1 MLWFNFELI
10 RTCDADYQLAPEDFQ
25 FILIPFRAWDAAKQH
40 YELDYLQYHHASIP
54 GFHDVPSKK
63 YPCYSLT
70 PYSRKHFSQYD
81 GVFDR
86 TKQAIDEGWLIGL
99 DKSKPWH
106 YYNNPFYFD
115 SNGNLIYDCFMQH
128 WHPGFEIAVTRAYER
143 SLSLHNGRKPVPTDK
158 KRFYQDTSIRQI
170 QTTQTINSKEAGR
183 LLAAGGLY
191 NGNIADFRKTAEQ
204 LGGEALEGYDQ
215 VLNEKTAGTAIAV
228 ASILLAKHPG
238 STAYSEINGYFGKL
252 RGELK
257 LANKLTIK
265 EINYTK
271 RNPVDTSSLR
281 REFDNTVRKKFLMD
295 MASTP
300 ESMNNF
306 SPSQLLRLRNGKT
319 PEGWE
324 VHHKLPLDDG
334 GTNAFENLVLMEKEP
349 YHKIF
354 TNMQRAAT
362 KGMSP
367 GDSKITPWAIPS
379 GSVYPHN

>member
-1 MLWFNFELI
+1 M
-10 RTCDADYQLAPEDFQ
+10 
-25 FILIPFRAWDAAKQH
+25 
-40 YELDYLQYHHASIP
+40 
-54 GFHDVPSKK
+54 
-63 YPCYSLT
+63 
-70 PYSRKHFSQYD
+70 
-81 GVFDR
+81 
-86 TKQAIDEGWLIGL
+86 
-99 DKSKPWH
+99 
-106 YYNNPFYFD
+106 
-115 SNGNLIYDCFMQH
+115 
-128 WHPGFEIAVTRAYER
+128 
-143 SLSLHNGRKPVPTDK
+143 
-158 KRFYQDTSIRQI
+158 
-170 QTTQTINSKEAGR
+170 
-183 LLAAGGLY
+183 AAGGLY

-295 MASTP
+295 IASTP